1 MAQTTATSIAKA
13 FAEAPLEQLPELIE
27 IHIADPRKSVQTAV
41 TRAIKRYEAY
51 MKERE
56 RVAALYRYQASFGE
70 PSIGVD
76 EVGRGPLAGPL
87 AVGAVVL
94 PPEPQ
99 LLGLDDSKKL
109 SPSCREELAA
119 QIKEVALSWTV
130 IYKEPQV
137 IDEVGIG
144 RALKDAMAE
153 AIAATGFGDRA
164 AAGLIDGNPVH
175 VHPQE
180 ISIVKGD
187 GRVAA
192 IAAASIVAKVERDA
206 LMVAYDQQYPGYG
219 FAHNKGY
226 GSADHMAAI
235 RQMGLTPLHRR
246 SFCGRFL

>member
-1 MAQTTATSIAKA
+1 M
-13 FAEAPLEQLPELIE
+13 
-27 IHIADPRKSVQTAV
+27 
-41 TRAIKRYEAY
+41 
-51 MKERE
+51 
-56 RVAALYRYQASFGE
+56 
-70 PSIGVD
+70 
-76 EVGRGPLAGPL
+76 
-87 AVGAVVL
+87 
-94 PPEPQ
+94 
-99 LLGLDDSKKL
+99 
-109 SPSCREELAA
+109 
-119 QIKEVALSWTV
+119 
-130 IYKEPQV
+130 
-137 IDEVGIG
+137 
-144 RALKDAMAE
+144 
-153 AIAATGFGDRA
+153 
-164 AAGLIDGNPVH
+164 LIDGNPVH